1 MGKSKK
7 KIDVFSIVIFSVLAL
22 SIVMAVVGICIAW
35 TATTVKVADLLGGA
49 SKTTTLKLSEIA
61 EANSKLV
68 DAGSD
73 PMEGYGVMSAFAYIT
88 LSLSV
93 VTTLVFV
100 ISKFA
105 KVKVLKWV
113 LIAVA
118 ALTVVSAIVAIATT
132 YSFRG
137 GRVATCNFRYSGRRG
152 RRCRRVEKIIITHL
166 KGLSF
171 RQSFFYC
178 KKFCVNA

>member
-49 SKTTTLKLSEIA
+49 SKTTTSKLSEIA

-68 DAGSD
+68 NAGSD

-88 LSLSV
+88 LALSV

-132 YSFRG
+132 YSFCGKYAADFIVGDAKTVPAAGAWLLAIFGIVG
-137 GRVATCNFRYSGRRG
+137 GAAGVAGA
-152 RRCRRVEKIIITHL
+152 L
-166 KGLSF
+166 K
-171 RQSFFYC
+171 
-178 KKFCVNA
+178 K

>member
-49 SKTTTLKLSEIA
+49 SKTTTSKLSEIA

-73 PMEGYGVMSAFAYIT
+73 
-88 LSLSV
+88 LSL
-93 VTTLVFV
+93 
-100 ISKFA
+100 IH
-105 KVKVLKWV
+105 
-113 LIAVA
+113 I
-118 ALTVVSAIVAIATT
+118 
-132 YSFRG
+132 
-137 GRVATCNFRYSGRRG
+137 
-152 RRCRRVEKIIITHL
+152 
-166 KGLSF
+166 
-171 RQSFFYC
+171 
-178 KKFCVNA
+178 